1 MCLVILSLADK
12 TEPRTEICSKLHKL
26 RLEGELPQNDF
37 RL

>member
-12 TEPRTEICSKLHKL
+12 TEPRTELCTLHKL
-26 RLEGELPQNDF
+26 RLEGEPPQNDF